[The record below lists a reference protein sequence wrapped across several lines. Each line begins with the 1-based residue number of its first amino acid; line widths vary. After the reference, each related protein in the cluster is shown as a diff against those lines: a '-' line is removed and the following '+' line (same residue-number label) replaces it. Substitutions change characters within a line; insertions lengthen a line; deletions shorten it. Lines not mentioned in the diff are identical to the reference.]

1 MNKSM
6 VLLLLC
12 IAIALPAP
20 QLQAQQQRLA
30 TPASTPWFTIP
41 DLSILANSV
50 AITSLVGKVYLD
62 NDIVNPR
69 LFKVLVGRDNFTANF
84 HELPIEIEGMI
95 FEGYATGEFTTRC
108 VYGDLI
114 AATFIFADGSVQSVY
129 PGDPGSRPQRGAE
142 PMRRLGYISDPYG
155 NPCVSGRLITDAPE
169 YLGSSFLLSGAAAY
183 ARALRLA
190 ETQSRERFDSDGNLI
205 GTDRVL
211 SGDVNRYATAS
222 AFAGATDKSIEW
234 LDQRYRVST
243 DVIYAPAGQ
252 RVDLHIQQEL
262 RLDKKP
268 SQRQVRMSHRAK
280 HQHHLD

>member
-1 MNKSM
+1 MRT
-6 VLLLLC
+6 LILTILLC
-12 IAIALPAP
+12 VSISAS
-20 QLQAQQQRLA
+20 AQQRRLA
-30 TPASTPWFTIP
+30 NPDATPWFTIP
-41 DLSILANSV
+41 DLSILANSI

-69 LFKVLVGRDNFTANF
+69 LFKVLVGRENLTANF
-84 HELPIEIEGMI
+84 HELPLEIEGMI
-95 FEGYATGEFTTRC
+95 FEGFATGEFTTRC

-114 AATFIFADGSVQSVY
+114 AATFIFTDGSVQSFY
-129 PGDPGSRPQRGAE
+129 PGDPGTRPQRNAE

-183 ARALRLA
+183 ARALKLA
-190 ETQSRERFDSDGNLI
+190 ETQSRDRFNRDGDLI

-211 SGDVNRYATAS
+211 TGDVNRFAAAS
-222 AFAGATDKSIEW
+222 ALSGAADKTTEW
-234 LDQRYRVST
+234 LDQRYRIST

-262 RLDKKP
+262 RLDKRP
-268 SQRQVRMSHRAK
+268 SQRQVRYSHRAK
-280 HQHHLD
+280 HQPDLD